1 MLAADAMQR
10 APRTAAF
17 ASASEPKDGDAKTEA
32 TAEAETGA
40 SESDAEASAE
50 DGSVAELQVCSR
62 SLLESQTP
70 KCLVPHANFRQKPA
84 STLLWYESVTSVKF

>member
-32 TAEAETGA
+32 TAEAEA
-40 SESDAEASAE
+40 YSSDPDVEASAE

-62 SLLESQTP
+62 SLLESQTL
-70 KCLVPHANFRQKPA
+70 KYLVPHAYFRQKPA
-84 STLLWYESVTSVKF
+84 STIMRYEVVISRTF